1 MLIPV
6 KVAGPAGDQS
16 PCLDLQTRPEAIP
29 LREMLLNWRLAL
41 LGALSW
47 LIPFVAAIPFFDH
60 TGVLVIEQ
68 TLFKSLMVVIGGASG
83 VVLLA
88 LAFRRTPPT
97 MASGAV
103 LGAYWMA
110 MNLILGAVVLM
121 PMSGMS
127 VSLYLSDIGLR
138 YLLLPI
144 MGAAMGAVADRAAHR
159 A

>member
-1 MLIPV
+1 ML
-6 KVAGPAGDQS
+6 
-16 PCLDLQTRPEAIP
+16 
-29 LREMLLNWRLAL
+29 MNWRLAL

-47 LIPFVAAIPFFDH
+47 LIPFVAAIPFFDN

-83 VVLLA
+83 VALLA

-97 MASGAV
+97 LASGTV
-103 LGAYWMA
+103 VGAYWMA
-110 MNLILGAVVLM
+110 INLVLDAVVLL
-121 PMSGMS
+121 PMSGMT

-138 YLLLPI
+138 YLLPI
-144 MGAAMGAVADRAAHR
+144 MGAAMGAVANRAARR